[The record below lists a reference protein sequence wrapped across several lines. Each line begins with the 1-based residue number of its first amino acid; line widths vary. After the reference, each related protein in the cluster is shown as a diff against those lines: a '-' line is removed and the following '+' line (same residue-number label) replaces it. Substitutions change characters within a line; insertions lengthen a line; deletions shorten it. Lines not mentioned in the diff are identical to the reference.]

1 MSKENNY
8 IFSDTV
14 IIKTIGLEKDEIMNK
29 TSDIFSNKDNIE
41 VLCYEKGVECILK
54 IKSKTKDE
62 DDSSKVLNDVI
73 KKLQDRLG
81 EDIYA
86 LRDVEIEEVVAK
98 MLIDKKL
105 TISTAESC
113 TGGLVAGT
121 LINYPG
127 ISEVFLEG
135 VVTYTNESKHKRL
148 GVKND
153 TLNKYGAVSEE
164 TAKEMAI
171 GVAKMA
177 GTDTSIV
184 TTGIAGPG
192 GGTEEKP
199 VGLVYIGVYVKGNV
213 KVERHVFKGDRQ
225 EVRRAAVVTG
235 IDMLR
240 RILSE

>member
-8 IFSDTV
+8 TFSDTAV
-14 IIKTIGLEKDEIMNK
+14 IKTIGLEKDEIMAK
-29 TSDIFSNKDNIE
+29 TNDIFSEKNNIE
-41 VLCYEKGVECILK
+41 VSCYEKGVECILK

-62 DDSSKVLNDVI
+62 KESSKVLNDVV
-73 KKLQDRLG
+73 KKLQDRLD
-81 EDIYA
+81 ENIYA
-86 LRDVEIEEVVAK
+86 LKDVEIEEVVAK

-135 VVTYTNESKHKRL
+135 AVTYTNEAKHKRL
-148 GVKND
+148 GVSNE
-153 TLNKYGAVSEE
+153 TLEKFGAVSEQ
-164 TAKEMAI
+164 TAYEMAE
-171 GVAKMA
+171 GAAKMA
-177 GTDTSIV
+177 ETDTSIV

-199 VGLVYIGVYVKGNV
+199 VGLVYIGVYAKGNV

-225 EVRRAAVVTG
+225 EVRRAAVITG